1 MRTNSLFLRNITERV
16 LRFATMPLNKK
27 TSIIIILSFTTVA
40 VFDST
45 IVLFSSY
52 SGDEASISANT
63 TIFIS
68 FSTIFVVISIILIY
82 SVRKSTSSIKVAP
95 PRIGYFHGIMIGTL
109 TLTVSVIIMIIL
121 QSLLLNEYSLILLKI
136 QTWVS
141 HLSALIFLSSLVFLF
156 VRWLSSKRSYAI
168 LLYTI
173 SLALVCFNLVLSLV
187 YLDAY
192 LTSPFPVVSLMV
204 KPYSIV
210 LYVTNFTALPIE
222 SISPLFDALSVC
234 SFLLMWIAT
243 AILLSQY
250 RHRMGT
256 IKYFSLMSI
265 PLLYYLFPFQ
275 GYFSNAFF
283 AILPSSPISYSVLY
297 VLIFSGTKQAG
308 ALLFCL
314 AFWTASSLVH
324 DDRIRKSLLF
334 SSIGIVMLFG
344 SLQIAPLEYHVYPPY
359 GLITKAFLPLGAYL
373 LFAGIFISAINISR
387 NAQVRKEFYK
397 KAESQLAL
405 LRAVGVSQME
415 REFESQVKSI
425 EKHVS
430 LFESKVEPQMEE
442 EDIKET
448 LHDVL
453 NELYYS
459 KGKKEVQKS

>member
-1 MRTNSLFLRNITERV
+1 M
-16 LRFATMPLNKK
+16 LRFATLLLTKK
-27 TSIIIILSFTTVA
+27 TSLVIILSFTTVA
-40 VFDST
+40 VIDST

-52 SGDEASISANT
+52 SGGEASISANIA
-63 TIFIS
+63 IFIS

-82 SVRKSTSSIKVAP
+82 SVRKSTSSIKAAP
-95 PRIGYFHGIMIGTL
+95 PRIGYFHCIMIGIL
-109 TLTVSVIIMIIL
+109 VSTVSVIILIIL
-121 QSLLLNEYSLILLKI
+121 QSLLLNEYSVILLKI

-156 VRWLSSKRSYAI
+156 GRWLTSKRSYAI

-173 SLALVCFNLVLSLV
+173 SLAIVCFNLVLSLV

-192 LTSPFPVVSLMV
+192 LSSPVPVVSPMV
-204 KPYSIV
+204 KPYSMV
-210 LYVTNFTALPIE
+210 LYVTNFNPLPIE
-222 SISPLFDALSVC
+222 SISPIFDALSVC
-234 SFLLMWIAT
+234 SFLIMWVAT

-283 AILPSSPISYSVLY
+283 AILPSSPIYFSALY

-334 SSIGIVMLFG
+334 TSIGIVMLFG

-373 LFAGIFISAINISR
+373 LFAGISISAVNISR
-387 NAQVRKEFYK
+387 NAQVRREFYK

-415 REFESQVKSI
+415 RELESQVRSI
-425 EKHVS
+425 EKRVN
-430 LFESKVEPQMEE
+430 LFETKIETEMKED
-442 EDIKET
+442 DIKET

>member
-1 MRTNSLFLRNITERV
+1 M
-16 LRFATMPLNKK
+16 LRFAMLPLTKK
-27 TSIIIILSFTTVA
+27 TSFVIILTFTAIA

-45 IVLFSSY
+45 VVLFSSY
-52 SGDEASISANT
+52 SGNEASVSANMV
-63 TIFIS
+63 IFIS
-68 FSTIFVVISIILIY
+68 FSIIFVAISMILIY
-82 SVRKSTSSIKVAP
+82 SVRKSTSSVKAAP
-95 PRIGYFHGIMIGTL
+95 LRIGYFHGIIVGTL
-109 TLTVSVIIMIIL
+109 ALTVSIITLIIL

-136 QTWVS
+136 QTWLS

-156 VRWLSSKRSYAI
+156 GRWLTLKRNYAI
-168 LLYTI
+168 LLYAV
-173 SLALVCFNLVLSLV
+173 SLGLVCFNLVVSLV
-187 YLDAY
+187 YLDSY
-192 LTSPFPVVSLMV
+192 LSSPVPVVSPMV
-204 KPYSIV
+204 KPYPIV
-210 LYVTNFTALPIE
+210 EYVTNFSALPIE

-283 AILPSSPISYSVLY
+283 AILPSSPISYSILY

-324 DDRIRKSLLF
+324 DERIRKSLLF

-359 GLITKAFLPLGAYL
+359 GLVTKAFLPLGAYL
-373 LFAGIFISAINISR
+373 LFAGIFISAISISR
-387 NAQVRKEFYK
+387 NAQVRREFYK

-415 REFESQVKSI
+415 RDLESQVKSI
-425 EKHVS
+425 EKRVN
-430 LFESKVEPQMEE
+430 LFETKVEPEMKE
-442 EDIKET
+442 EDIRET

-459 KGKKEVQKS
+459 KGKRENQKS

>member
-1 MRTNSLFLRNITERV
+1 
-16 LRFATMPLNKK
+16 
-27 TSIIIILSFTTVA
+27 
-40 VFDST
+40 
-45 IVLFSSY
+45 
-52 SGDEASISANT
+52 
-63 TIFIS
+63 
-68 FSTIFVVISIILIY
+68 
-82 SVRKSTSSIKVAP
+82 
-95 PRIGYFHGIMIGTL
+95 
-109 TLTVSVIIMIIL
+109 
-121 QSLLLNEYSLILLKI
+121 
-136 QTWVS
+136 
-141 HLSALIFLSSLVFLF
+141 
-156 VRWLSSKRSYAI
+156 
-168 LLYTI
+168 
-173 SLALVCFNLVLSLV
+173 
-187 YLDAY
+187 
-192 LTSPFPVVSLMV
+192 
-204 KPYSIV
+204 
-210 LYVTNFTALPIE
+210 
-222 SISPLFDALSVC
+222 
-234 SFLLMWIAT
+234 MWIAT

-250 RHRMGT
+250 RHRIGT

-283 AILPSSPISYSVLY
+283 AILPSSPISYSILY

-324 DDRIRKSLLF
+324 DDRIRRSLLF
-334 SSIGIVMLFG
+334 TSIGIVMLFG
-344 SLQIAPLEYHVYPPY
+344 SLQIAPLEYHVFPPY

-373 LFAGIFISAINISR
+373 LFAGISISAVNISR

-425 EKHVS
+425 EKRVN
-430 LFESKVEPQMEE
+430 LFETKIETDMKE